1 MESDDDIDDSCLN
14 LSFYGVSYTA
24 EVAVVKA
31 KWVRYSS
38 SNSIDN
44 ARKSCV
50 PTIPIRAMHRYYGQK
65 DRPSYSARDILVFN
79 YLATYSHKP
88 PLPRAN
94 IICEMEYE
102 VVDQKRR
109 VE

>member
-1 MESDDDIDDSCLN
+1 
-14 LSFYGVSYTA
+14 
-24 EVAVVKA
+24 
-31 KWVRYSS
+31 
-38 SNSIDN
+38 
-44 ARKSCV
+44 
-50 PTIPIRAMHRYYGQK
+50 MHRYYGQK
-65 DRPSYSARDILVFN
+65 DRTSYSARDILVFN